1 MEEIVTEIESRDKG
15 ERGIKRKTTTHI
27 PTPIEKDNQ
36 KKLKKGEPPGVEES
50 KNMEITNR
58 LDRLESLAVSQNETN
73 TKLENLMQQVLEA
86 TQAAGKE
93 SKNDSILTHEKLES
107 LEKRVVTLESEKT
120 ANGDW
125 SSKEIN
131 KGEITR
137 AKRSIKIL
145 NMREIVTE
153 ENLKQHLE
161 SSLNLTKATVANMG
175 MVEMFRLG
183 KQPTKVS
190 DPCPPILVFFS
201 TVEMAERILNA
212 ARSLGQSRNF
222 KENIPA
228 AYSTA
233 YNEFIRVGNYFK
245 ETQGLS
251 YRLKYEGHTLQLQ
264 VRKTITEQYKTIDIF
279 EPAVDDNE
287 GTGSVIDLKGVA
299 KPPEEDS
306 RKLTFIL
313 GDIKI
318 DTETKPIEVPE
329 EIIDTMNSDEATA
342 MKAACEIKVER
353 KQGNKIT
360 ITCKTRDDAVLLAKW
375 TGIQQRG
382 AYSLNPLPDC
392 IYNLKWD

>member
-1 MEEIVTEIESRDKG
+1 MEEIVTEIESR
-15 ERGIKRKTTTHI
+15 ERGLKRKTTTYI

-36 KKLKKGEPPGVEES
+36 KKLKKGEPLGVEDT
-50 KNMEITNR
+50 KNMENR
-58 LDRLESLAVSQNETN
+58 LEKLESLANSQNETN
-73 TKLENLMQQVLEA
+73 KDMKDMMKQVLELTKA
-86 TQAAGKE
+86 SGKE
-93 SKNDSILTHEKLES
+93 SKSDSSLTHEKLES
-107 LEKRVVTLESEKT
+107 LEKRVITLESEKT
-120 ANGDW
+120 TKGDW

-131 KGEITR
+131 KGEITK

-145 NMREIVTE
+145 NMRDIVTE

-161 SSLNLTKATVANMG
+161 SSLNLTKATMANMG

-183 KQPTKVS
+183 KQPTKAS

-233 YNEFIRVGNYFK
+233 YNDFIRVGNYLK
-245 ETQGLS
+245 ENQGLA
-251 YRLKYEGHTLQLQ
+251 YRLKYEGHILQLQ
-264 VRKTITEQYKTIDIF
+264 VRKPNTEQYKTMDIF

-287 GTGSVIDLKGVA
+287 ETDSAIDLNGIS
-299 KPPEEDS
+299 KPPEEDR

-313 GDIKI
+313 GDIKM
-318 DTETKPIEVPE
+318 DTEAKPIQVPG
-329 EIIDTMNSDEATA
+329 EIIDMMDSDEATA
-342 MKAACEIKVER
+342 MKAACTINVER
-353 KQGNKIT
+353 KPGNKIT
-360 ITCKTRDDAVLLAKW
+360 ITCQTREDALLLAKW
-375 TGIQQRG
+375 KGNQQRG

>member
-1 MEEIVTEIESRDKG
+1 VEEIVTEIESR
-15 ERGIKRKTTTHI
+15 ERGLKRKTTTYI

-36 KKLKKGEPPGVEES
+36 KKLKKGEPLGVEDT
-50 KNMEITNR
+50 KNMENR
-58 LDRLESLAVSQNETN
+58 LEKLESLANSQNETN
-73 TKLENLMQQVLEA
+73 KDMKDMMKQVLELTKA
-86 TQAAGKE
+86 TGKE
-93 SKNDSILTHEKLES
+93 SKSDSSLTHEKLES
-107 LEKRVVTLESEKT
+107 LEKRVITLESEKT
-120 ANGDW
+120 TKGDW

-131 KGEITR
+131 KGEITK

-145 NMREIVTE
+145 NMRDIVTE

-161 SSLNLTKATVANMG
+161 SSLNLTKATMANMG

-183 KQPTKVS
+183 KQPTKAS

-233 YNEFIRVGNYFK
+233 YNDFIRVGNYLK
-245 ETQGLS
+245 ENQGLA

-264 VRKTITEQYKTIDIF
+264 VRKPNTEQYKTMDIF

-287 GTGSVIDLKGVA
+287 ETDSAIDLNGIS
-299 KPPEEDS
+299 KPPEEDR

-313 GDIKI
+313 GDIKM
-318 DTETKPIEVPE
+318 DTEAKPIQVPG
-329 EIIDTMNSDEATA
+329 EIIDMMDSDEATA
-342 MKAACEIKVER
+342 MKAACTINVER
-353 KQGNKIT
+353 KPGNKIT
-360 ITCKTRDDAVLLAKW
+360 ITCKTREDALLLAKW
-375 TGIQQRG
+375 KGNQQRG

>member
-1 MEEIVTEIESRDKG
+1 MEEIVTEIESR
-15 ERGIKRKTTTHI
+15 ERGIKRKTTTYI

-36 KKLKKGEPPGVEES
+36 KKLKKGEPLGVEETKS
-50 KNMEITNR
+50 MENR
-58 LDRLESLAVSQNETN
+58 LNKLESLAASQHETN
-73 TKLENLMQQVLEA
+73 TELRDMMKQVLELTKA
-86 TQAAGKE
+86 SGKE
-93 SKNDSILTHEKLES
+93 SKSDSSLTHEKLES
-107 LEKRVVTLESEKT
+107 LEKRVITLESEKT
-120 ANGDW
+120 AKGDW

-131 KGEITR
+131 KGEITK

-145 NMREIVTE
+145 NMRDIVTE

-161 SSLNLTKATVANMG
+161 SSLNLTKATMANMG

-183 KQPTKVS
+183 KQPTKAS

-233 YNEFIRVGNYFK
+233 YNDFIRVGNYLK
-245 ETQGLS
+245 ENQGLA
-251 YRLKYEGHTLQLQ
+251 YRLKYEGHILQLQ
-264 VRKTITEQYKTIDIF
+264 VRKPNTEQYKTMDIF
-279 EPAVDDNE
+279 EPAIDDNE
-287 GTGSVIDLKGVA
+287 GIDSAIDLNGIS
-299 KPPEEDS
+299 KPPEEDK

-313 GDIKI
+313 GDII
-318 DTETKPIEVPE
+318 MDTETKPIQVPE
-329 EIIDTMNSDEATA
+329 EIIETMNSDETTA
-342 MKAACEIKVER
+342 MKAACTINVER
-353 KQGNKIT
+353 KPGNKIT
-360 ITCKTRDDAVLLAKW
+360 ITCQTREDALLLAKW
-375 TGIQQRG
+375 KGNQQRG